1 MVSCKMGI
9 TKAPQSKRSS
19 PFRIAANPLKR
30 QLLHYLFVPLDTVEP
45 SVIR

>member
-9 TKAPQSKRSS
+9 TKAPHSKRSS

-30 QLLHYLFVPLDTVEP
+30 QLLHYLLVPPDTVEP
-45 SVIR
+45 SMIK